1 MVVRIKMKKMKSI
14 FSIIIFTTLIL
25 ASNSPNQEKQQR
37 NDFIGTWELL
47 EWTANFEEDENFP
60 FGQNAYGRL
69 SYDENGFMIAI
80 LMAENRP
87 KFSSND
93 PINGTTEEI
102 EAAFKTFF
110 SYSGQ
115 YSINRN
121 EKIVNHKVEACSN
134 PTWIGDNQI
143 REFQFK
149 DNKLILTTP
158 EIKSTMTNK
167 KSARHKLIWMK
178 M

>member
-1 MVVRIKMKKMKSI
+1 MKNI
-14 FSIIIFTTLIL
+14 FSILIFTILIL
-25 ASNSPNQEKQQR
+25 ACNSPNQEKQHT

-47 EWTANFEEDENFP
+47 EWTANFEEDKYFP

-80 LMAENRP
+80 LMTENRP

-121 EKIVNHKVEACSN
+121 EKIVTHKVEACSN

-143 REFQFK
+143 REFEFK
-149 DNKLILTTP
+149 DKKLILTTP

-167 KSARHKLIWMK
+167 KSARHKLIWKRM
-178 M
+178 